1 MARARRKKG
10 NVELAAE
17 LRTWAATHQI
27 SDDIYL
33 SELADALESGDQLDY
48 WSRYENLDLLPTPV
62 GTSGQRELRLSDALI
77 NFRNIMV
84 FVPVA
89 FTWAG
94 ISQATAAFSEYAAN
108 NTNKVVNFFDFWEN
122 GYGVL
127 NQFWTLS
134 NIALIDFLLLTI
146 VIIASTLITIFQ
158 VKARRLISL
167 AEQANEQARI
177 ELALK
182 INRYLHDFR
191 SPTPLVV
198 NQRIAQSVTNLKK
211 SSEELVR
218 ASKALDKG
226 AANLSK
232 GSPVLTQLSALKKL
246 IEKKQQ

>member
-1 MARARRKKG
+1 
-10 NVELAAE
+10 
-17 LRTWAATHQI
+17 
-27 SDDIYL
+27 
-33 SELADALESGDQLDY
+33 
-48 WSRYENLDLLPTPV
+48 
-62 GTSGQRELRLSDALI
+62 
-77 NFRNIMV
+77 
-84 FVPVA
+84 
-89 FTWAG
+89 
-94 ISQATAAFSEYAAN
+94 
-108 NTNKVVNFFDFWEN
+108 
-122 GYGVL
+122 
-127 NQFWTLS
+127 
-134 NIALIDFLLLTI
+134 
-146 VIIASTLITIFQ
+146 
-158 VKARRLISL
+158 L
-167 AEQANEQARI
+167 AEEANEQARI